1 MNGKRHI
8 QRRFTKVVMSQ
19 EFMTREQKAQL
30 IDLTYRYAVLVGLIE
45 PAGIVSDELAKTDRE
60 RWGHLIKNVGHL
72 VFDETD
78 AIHFMQAESGQP
90 RETCHRVLLEEWPD
104 PPFCETC
111 GQRRCICNRFKEAQ
125 KFVF

>member
-1 MNGKRHI
+1 
-8 QRRFTKVVMSQ
+8 
-19 EFMTREQKAQL
+19 MTAEERQAL
-30 IDLTYRYAVLVGLIE
+30 VDLTWRYVVLVG
-45 PAGIVSDELAKTDRE
+45 IVDPTDIVTDEVVKRDRQ
-60 RWGHLIKNVGHL
+60 RWSHLIKNVGHL

-111 GQRRCICNRFKEAQ
+111 GQRRCICNRVKEAQ